1 MEGESR
7 RGGEAFVDGYSAY
20 MSTVAVMEEM
30 LDKLKLLNYESE
42 FCKKMG
48 FRYLSRYMYTYRHF
62 MITKDTSTYIYI

>member
-7 RGGEAFVDGYSAY
+7 RGGDATLDGYSAY

-48 FRYLSRYMYTYRHF
+48 FRYLSRYIFYNFLVF
-62 MITKDTSTYIYI
+62 MKKLHHV

>member
-7 RGGEAFVDGYSAY
+7 RGGDSTVDGYSAY
-20 MSTVAVMEEM
+20 MFTVAVMEEM

-48 FRYLSRYMYTYRHF
+48 FRYLSRYSPCRS
-62 MITKDTSTYIYI
+62 IV